1 MIKSVSQLVGR
12 YFGHKG
18 FVRYLRN
25 TSWMFLGQAVS
36 MASSFVVVIFLA
48 RYLGPDNY
56 GLLNYV
62 MSFCIIFAFLAGF
75 GIDSVLNRELV
86 KNPHRCNEYLGTGFI
101 IKFLGAFLCIGVI
114 SLSAYVLRL
123 DFFSKTLIFIYSL
136 SFIFQ
141 SFYVISAFFQS
152 RVEAK
157 YNRIA
162 EIIYNI
168 ISLIIKLLFIYFGF
182 GVFWLVLAYAFDT
195 AILSFCYLV
204 IYKNNKFK
212 VKDWRF
218 DSGLAKTLLRDS
230 WPLMFSSLAITI
242 YMKIDAVMIRS
253 MLNDNAVGIYAA
265 AAKISEAWYFIPGII
280 CGSVFP
286 AIVNAHRVDSVQ
298 FTKRLKKIYS
308 LMFWLSFILAMAVT
322 LLSEFVIGLLYGS
335 AYISAAPILSVHIWS
350 GMGVFL
356 GVAVTQYLIV
366 ENYNR
371 IFFYSTT
378 ASAILNV
385 VLNLI
390 LIPRMGIM
398 GAAVATLAA
407 YVFSAF
413 FFIFFK
419 RSRRQIINMFEG
431 IIFQFK

>member
-1 MIKSVSQLVGR
+1 MIKVISQFVGR
-12 YFGHKG
+12 YSGHHG
-18 FVRYLRN
+18 FRRYLKN
-25 TSWMFLGQAVS
+25 TGWMFLGQAVS

-86 KNPHRCNEYLGTGFI
+86 KNPQRYNEYLGTGFI

-114 SLSAYVLRL
+114 ALSAYIMRL

-141 SFYVISAFFQS
+141 SFYVISVFFQS

-162 EIIYNI
+162 EIIYNV
-168 ISLIIKLLFIYFGF
+168 ISLIIKLLLIYFGL

-204 IYKNNKFK
+204 IYKKNKLKVNN
-212 VKDWRF
+212 WRF
-218 DSGLAKTLLRDS
+218 NSGLAKTLLRDS

-265 AAKISEAWYFIPGII
+265 AAKLSEAWYFIPGII

-286 AIVNAHRVDSVQ
+286 AIVNAHRTDSIQ
-298 FTKRLKKIYS
+298 FTKRLKKVYS
-308 LMFWLSFILAMAVT
+308 LMFWLSFLIALVIT
-322 LLSEFVIGLLYGS
+322 FSSEFIIRLMYGS
-335 AYISAAPILSVHIWS
+335 AYASAAPILSVHVWS
-350 GMGVFL
+350 GVGVFL

-371 IFFYSTT
+371 IFFYSTS

-385 VLNLI
+385 VLNFI
-390 LIPRMGIM
+390 LIPRIGIM
-398 GAAVATLAA
+398 GAAIATLIS
-407 YVFSAF
+407 YFSATL
-413 FFIFFK
+413 FILFFK
-419 RSRRQIINMFEG
+419 KSRKQALNIFEG
-431 IIFQFK
+431 IIFKF